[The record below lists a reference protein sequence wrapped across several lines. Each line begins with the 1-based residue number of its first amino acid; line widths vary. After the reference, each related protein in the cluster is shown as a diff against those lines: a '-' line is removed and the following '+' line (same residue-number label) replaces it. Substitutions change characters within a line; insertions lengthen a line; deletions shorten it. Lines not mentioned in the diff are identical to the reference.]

1 MLFSRKMNHFTDKC
15 TFVIDFCSFS
25 LFPLVTA
32 FLMSNKIVIILQ
44 DNKISKVDS
53 ILDWIVNIHKDN
65 TLGYLGTK
73 RHLIVHLCSLFWSG
87 LVGFKQLL
95 INVYATTLIFLL
107 PGLPTFSFQACFLI
121 TLLALRSRILLEAET
136 NAIITARYFKH
147 MFIITVLHRA
157 HLKRTNWFY
166 STN

>member
-1 MLFSRKMNHFTDKC
+1 M
-15 TFVIDFCSFS
+15 
-25 LFPLVTA
+25 
-32 FLMSNKIVIILQ
+32 
-44 DNKISKVDS
+44 
-53 ILDWIVNIHKDN
+53 NIHKDN
-65 TLGYLGTK
+65 PLLGYLGTK
-73 RHLIVHLCSLFWSG
+73 RHLILQLCSLCWSG

-121 TLLALRSRILLEAET
+121 TLLASRSRILLEAEA

-157 HLKRTNWFY
+157 HLMRTNWFY
-166 STN
+166 STKTWYKCLSMGTSAGWILLLINKLSFRKH